1 MTTNVGTFDRILRAA
16 LGAVLLYLALFSGLP
31 FFAAS
36 LVKYAAVAVGV
47 VMLATSS
54 LKMCPIYS
62 LLGLKTC
69 KTC

>member
-31 FFAAS
+31 LFAAS
-36 LVKYAAVAVGV
+36 FVKYAAVAVGV